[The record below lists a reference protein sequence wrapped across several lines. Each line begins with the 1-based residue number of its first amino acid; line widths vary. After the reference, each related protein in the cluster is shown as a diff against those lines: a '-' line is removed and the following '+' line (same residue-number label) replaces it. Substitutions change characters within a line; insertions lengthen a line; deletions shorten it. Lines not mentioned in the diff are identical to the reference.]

1 MGRKGR
7 ASDRICPRRGLVGAT
22 FSPLIF
28 REPQPAASWFL
39 RPRDLCLRQ
48 AGDRLEPRETQ
59 VVTKVAQHTMA
70 GQGCVPPSRQ
80 PLLEGSVEVFTTS
93 ASRAR
98 GQEGFLVHV
107 ASGDVVSAGGSLKA
121 AALSS

>member
-1 MGRKGR
+1 M
-7 ASDRICPRRGLVGAT
+7 GAT

-59 VVTKVAQHTMA
+59 VVTKVAQNTMA
-70 GQGCVPPSRQ
+70 GQGCVPPS
-80 PLLEGSVEVFTTS
+80 GSP
-93 ASRAR
+93 
-98 GQEGFLVHV
+98 
-107 ASGDVVSAGGSLKA
+107 SLKA
-121 AALSS
+121 RWRYSLRPPAGQGARRASWFTWPLGTWFLQEGASRLQLSVLETVC

>member
-7 ASDRICPRRGLVGAT
+7 ASGRICPRRGLVGAT

-39 RPRDLCLRQ
+39 RQRDLCLRQ
-48 AGDRLEPRETQ
+48 AGRPVR
-59 VVTKVAQHTMA
+59 AQRDTS
-70 GQGCVPPSRQ
+70 GDQGGPAHNGRPGFCPPTRQ

-93 ASRAR
+93 ASRAG

-107 ASGDVVSAGGSLKA
+107 ASGDVVSGGGSLKA

>member
-1 MGRKGR
+1 M
-7 ASDRICPRRGLVGAT
+7 GAT

-48 AGDRLEPRETQ
+48 AGRPVR
-59 VVTKVAQHTMA
+59 AQRDT
-70 GQGCVPPSRQ
+70 GGDQGGPAHNSRPGLRPPTRQ
-80 PLLEGSVEVFTTS
+80 PLLEGSVEVYTTS

-121 AALSS
+121 TALSS